1 MLDELKQDDIGY
13 DPFDVRVMT
22 NPHPYYTRLRNERPV
37 YYTSKYDTFWLSR
50 FRDIVEMLSIGD
62 NALVSSESSIPMP
75 EVLLQHHR
83 GDPPKAS
90 VNPMAPMTL
99 LHSPLYDEIRNAHM
113 KPFRPRPVADLEEF
127 CRQVCRDLLDEHLP
141 KREFDLFLDYG
152 GTLSALLTCKLF
164 RIDPD
169 RARDILETV
178 NAITMYDPE
187 RGGVDNSLFFTN
199 LKRFMV
205 PAIARRRAEGADGS
219 VPIFDGLL
227 NYKVKPD
234 DRPLSDDEIADE
246 LTCAF
251 IANTET
257 PGKVA
262 AQGLLELARRPEQLE
277 SFRADLQKNSPIAAE
292 EMLRFCA
299 PAQFFLRTI
308 HKDVVIAGV
317 PMRAGQ
323 RVAGLVACANRDERE
338 FENADDFIWN
348 RKIPRQLAFGL
359 GLHHCMGLH
368 IARLQ
373 IRVLVQEFLLRVNSY
388 GFDLARA
395 ILRPSYF
402 HWAYGSLP
410 VKILDETAASRALIT

>member
-1 MLDELKQDDIGY
+1 MHMLDDLRQDDIGY
-13 DPFDVRVMT
+13 DPFDLKVMT
-22 NPHPYYTRLRNERPV
+22 NPYPYYSRLRNERPV
-37 YYTSKYDTFWLSR
+37 YFTSKYDTFWLSR

-75 EVLLQHHR
+75 EVLLQHHS

-90 VNPMAPMTL
+90 INPMAPMTL
-99 LHSPLYDEIRNAHM
+99 LHSPMYEEIRNAHM
-113 KPFRPRPVADLEEF
+113 KPFRPRPVAELEEF
-127 CRQVCRDLLDEHLP
+127 CREVCRNLLDEHLP

-164 RIDPD
+164 CIDPAQ
-169 RARDILETV
+169 ARDILETV

-187 RGGVDNSLFFTN
+187 RGGVDNSLFFTK
-199 LKRFMV
+199 LKRFML
-205 PAIARRRAEGADGS
+205 PAIARRRVQGPDGG
-219 VPIFDGLL
+219 VPLFDGLL

-234 DRPLSDDEIADE
+234 ERPLSDEEIADE

-262 AQGLLELARRPEQLE
+262 AQGLLELVRRPEQLKA
-277 SFRADLQKNSPIAAE
+277 FRSDLQKNSPLAAE

-338 FENADDFIWN
+338 FENADEFIWN

-388 GFDLARA
+388 SFDLSKA

-410 VKILDETAASRALIT
+410 VKILDN

>member
-1 MLDELKQDDIGY
+1 MLDDLTQDDIGY
-13 DPFDVRVMT
+13 DPFDLKVMT

-62 NALVSSESSIPMP
+62 NALISSESSIPMP

-90 VNPMAPMTL
+90 INPMAPMTL
-99 LHSPLYDEIRNAHM
+99 LDSPTYDEIRNAHM
-113 KPFRPRPVADLEEF
+113 KPFRPRPVAEMEEF
-127 CRQVCRDLLDEHLP
+127 CREVCCNLLDEHLP

-164 RIDPD
+164 CIDPAQ
-169 RARDILETV
+169 ARDILETV

-187 RGGVDNSLFFTN
+187 RGGVDNSLFFTK
-199 LKRFMV
+199 LKRFML
-205 PAIARRRAEGADGS
+205 PAIARRRAEGPDGS

-234 DRPLSDDEIADE
+234 ERSLTDDEIADE

-262 AQGLLELARRPEQLE
+262 AQGLLELIRRPEQLK
-277 SFRADLQKNSPIAAE
+277 SFRADLKKNSPVAAE

-308 HKDVVIAGV
+308 HKDVVIAGM

-388 GFDLARA
+388 SFDLDKA

-410 VKILDETAASRALIT
+410 VKILDS

>member
-1 MLDELKQDDIGY
+1 MLDDVADDIGY
-13 DPFDVRVMT
+13 DPFDLRVMT
-22 NPHPYYTRLRNERPV
+22 NPQPYYERLRSEQPV
-37 YYTSKYDTFWLSR
+37 YYTAKYDTFWLSR
-50 FRDIVEMLSIGD
+50 FADIVEMLAIGE
-62 NALVSSESSIPMP
+62 NSLLSSESSIPMP
-75 EVLLQHHR
+75 EVLLQHHK
-83 GDPPKAS
+83 GVPPRAS
-90 VNPMAPMTL
+90 VNPMSPMTL
-99 LHSPLYDEIRNAHM
+99 LHSPVYDEIRNAHM
-113 KPFRPRPVADLEEF
+113 KPFRPGPVTQLEEF
-127 CRQVCRDLLDEHLP
+127 CREVSRTLLDELLP

-152 GTLSALLTCKLF
+152 GMLSALLTCRLF
-164 RIDPD
+164 CID
-169 RARDILETV
+169 RAEARDILETV

-187 RGGVDNSLFFTN
+187 RGGIDNSLFFTK

-205 PAIARRRAEGADGS
+205 PSIARRRAAGPDGS

-234 DRPLSDDEIADE
+234 DRPLTDDEIADE
-246 LTCAF
+246 LACVF

-262 AQGLLELARRPEQLE
+262 AQGLLELSRRPEQLTA
-277 SFRADLQKNSPIAAE
+277 FRADLRKNAPIGAE
-292 EMLRFCA
+292 EMLRYCA

-338 FENADDFIWN
+338 FENAGDFIWN
-348 RKIPRQLAFGL
+348 RKIRRQLSFGL

-373 IRVLVQEFLLRVNSY
+373 IRVLVQEFLSRVNSY
-388 GFDLARA
+388 GFDLDKA

-402 HWAYGSLP
+402 HWAYASLP
-410 VKILDETAASRALIT
+410 VKILDG

>member
-1 MLDELKQDDIGY
+1 MQDDIGY
-13 DPFDVRVMT
+13 DPFDVNVMID
-22 NPHPYYTRLRNERPV
+22 PHPYYTRLRNEQPV

-50 FRDIVEMLSIGD
+50 FKDIVEMLAIGD
-62 NALVSSESSIPMP
+62 NALVSTESSIPMP
-75 EVLLQHHR
+75 EVLLNHHK
-83 GDPPKAS
+83 GTPPRAS
-90 VNPMAPMTL
+90 LNPLAPMTL
-99 LHSPLYDEIRNAHM
+99 LHSPVYDEVRNAHM
-113 KPFRPRPVADLEEF
+113 KPFRPRPVAELEQY
-127 CRQVCRDLLDEHLP
+127 CRDVCRELLDAHLP

-164 RIDPD
+164 YIDPSQ
-169 RARDILETV
+169 ARDILESV

-187 RGGVDNSLFFTN
+187 RGGVDNSLFFTK
-199 LKRFMV
+199 LKRFML
-205 PAIARRRAEGADGS
+205 PAIARRRAEGPDGS
-219 VPIFDGLL
+219 VPIYDGLL
-227 NYKVKPD
+227 SYRLKPD
-234 DRPLSDDEIADE
+234 ARPLTDDEIADE
-246 LTCAF
+246 LTCVF

-262 AQGLLELARRPEQLE
+262 AQGLLELSKRSAQLQA
-277 SFRADLQKNSPIAAE
+277 FRADLRKNSQIATE
-292 EMLRFCA
+292 EMLRYCA

-308 HKDVVIAGV
+308 HKDVVIGGV

-338 FENADDFIWN
+338 FENADDFIWD

-373 IRVLVQEFLLRVNSY
+373 IRVLVEEFLARVNSY
-388 GFDLARA
+388 AFDLSKAL
-395 ILRPSYF
+395 LRPSYF

-410 VKILDETAASRALIT
+410 VKILNG

>member
-1 MLDELKQDDIGY
+1 MNQDDIGY
-13 DPFDVRVMT
+13 DPFDVKVMS
-22 NPHPYYTRLRNERPV
+22 NPHPYYTRLRNEQPV
-37 YYTSKYDTFWLSR
+37 YYTAKYDTFWLSR
-50 FRDIVEMLSIGD
+50 FKDIVEMLAIGD

-75 EVLLQHHR
+75 EVLLKHHKGMPPR
-83 GDPPKAS
+83 GS
-90 VNPMAPMTL
+90 LNPLAPMTL
-99 LHSPLYDEIRNAHM
+99 LHSPTYDEVRNAHM
-113 KPFRPRPVADLEEF
+113 KPFRPRAVAELE
-127 CRQVCRDLLDEHLP
+127 QYCRDTCRELLDKHLP
-141 KREFDLFLDYG
+141 QREFDLFLDYG

-164 RIDPD
+164 CIDSSQ
-169 RARDILETV
+169 ARDILETV

-187 RGGVDNSLFFTN
+187 RGGVDNSLFFTK
-199 LKRFMV
+199 LKRFML
-205 PAIARRRAEGADGS
+205 PAIARRRAQGPDGS
-219 VPIFDGLL
+219 VPIYDGLL
-227 NYKVKPD
+227 SYKLKPEE
-234 DRPLSDDEIADE
+234 RSLTDDEIADE

-262 AQGLLELARRPEQLE
+262 AQGLLELSRRPEQLQA
-277 SFRADLQKNSPIAAE
+277 FRANLSKNSPLATE

-317 PMRAGQ
+317 AMRVGQ

-338 FENADDFIWN
+338 FEHADDFVWD

-373 IRVLVQEFLLRVNSY
+373 IRVLVEEFLARVSSY
-388 GFDLARA
+388 AFDLSKAL
-395 ILRPSYF
+395 LRPSYF

-410 VKILDETAASRALIT
+410 VKILDS

>member
-1 MLDELKQDDIGY
+1 MLDDLPQDDIGY

-22 NPHPYYTRLRNERPV
+22 NPHPYYQRLRNERPV
-37 YYTSKYDTFWLSR
+37 YYTGKYDTFWLSR

-90 VNPMAPMTL
+90 INPLAPMTL
-99 LHSPLYDEIRNAHM
+99 LDSPTYDEIRNAHM
-113 KPFRPRPVADLEEF
+113 KPFRPRPVAELEEF

-164 RIDPD
+164 CID
-169 RARDILETV
+169 RAQARDILETV
-178 NAITMYDPE
+178 NAITMYDPG
-187 RGGVDNSLFFTN
+187 RGGVDNNLFFTK
-199 LKRFMV
+199 LKRFML
-205 PAIARRRAEGADGS
+205 PAIARRRAEGPDGS

-234 DRPLSDDEIADE
+234 ERPLSDDEIADE

-262 AQGLLELARRPEQLE
+262 AQGLLELVRRPTQLE

-308 HKDVVIAGV
+308 HKDVTIAGV
-317 PMRAGQ
+317 QMRAGQ

-338 FENADDFIWN
+338 FENADEFIWN

-388 GFDLARA
+388 GFDLEKA

-410 VKILDETAASRALIT
+410 VKILD

>member
-1 MLDELKQDDIGY
+1 MNQDDIGY
-13 DPFDVRVMT
+13 DPFDVKVMT
-22 NPHPYYTRLRNERPV
+22 NPHPYYTRLRNEQPV

-50 FRDIVEMLSIGD
+50 FKDIVAMLAIGD

-75 EVLLQHHR
+75 EVLLQHHK
-83 GDPPKAS
+83 GTPPKGS
-90 VNPMAPMTL
+90 LNPLAPMTL
-99 LHSPLYDEIRNAHM
+99 LHSPTYDEVRNAHM
-113 KPFRPRPVADLEEF
+113 KPFRPRAVAELE
-127 CRQVCRDLLDEHLP
+127 QYCRDICRELLDKYLP
-141 KREFDLFLDYG
+141 QREFDLFLDYG

-164 RIDPD
+164 CLDPSQ
-169 RARDILETV
+169 ARDILETV

-187 RGGVDNSLFFTN
+187 RGGVDNSLFFTK
-199 LKRFMV
+199 LKRFML
-205 PAIARRRAEGADGS
+205 PAIARRRAQGPDGS
-219 VPIFDGLL
+219 VPIYDGLL
-227 NYKVKPD
+227 SYKLKPD
-234 DRPLSDDEIADE
+234 DRPLTDDEIADE

-262 AQGLLELARRPEQLE
+262 AQGLLELSRRPEQLQA
-277 SFRADLQKNSPIAAE
+277 FRADLKRNSPIATE

-308 HKDVVIAGV
+308 HKDVIIAGV

-338 FENADDFIWN
+338 FEHADDFVWD
-348 RKIPRQLAFGL
+348 RKIARQLAFGL

-373 IRVLVQEFLLRVNSY
+373 IRVLVEEFLARVNSY
-388 GFDLARA
+388 AFDLSKAL
-395 ILRPSYF
+395 LRPSYF

-410 VKILDETAASRALIT
+410 VKILDS

>member
-1 MLDELKQDDIGY
+1 MQDDIGY
-13 DPFDVRVMT
+13 DPFDVKVMT
-22 NPHPYYTRLRNERPV
+22 NPHPYYARLRSEQPV
-37 YYTSKYDTFWLSR
+37 YYTPKYDTFWLSR
-50 FRDIVEMLSIGD
+50 FKDIVEMLSIGD

-75 EVLLQHHR
+75 EVLLNHHQ
-83 GDPPKAS
+83 GAPPRAS
-90 VNPMAPMTL
+90 QNPLAPMTL
-99 LHSPLYDEIRNAHM
+99 LHSPTYEEIRNAHM
-113 KPFRPRPVADLEEF
+113 KPFRPRPVAELDRY
-127 CRQVCRDLLDEHLP
+127 CREVCRELLDEHVP

-152 GTLSALLTCKLF
+152 GALSALLTCKLF
-164 RIDPD
+164 QIDSSQ
-169 RARDILETV
+169 ARDILETV

-187 RGGVDNSLFFTN
+187 RGGVDNSLFFTK

-205 PAIARRRAEGADGS
+205 PAIARRRAQGPDGG

-227 NYKVKPD
+227 SYRMQPD
-234 DRPLSDDEIADE
+234 ERPLTDDEIADE
-246 LTCAF
+246 LACVF

-262 AQGLLELARRPEQLE
+262 AQGLLELSRRPEQLQA
-277 SFRADLQKNSPIAAE
+277 FRADLAKNSPLATE

-317 PMRAGQ
+317 PMRVGQ

-338 FENADDFIWN
+338 FANAEDFIWD

-373 IRVLVQEFLLRVNSY
+373 IRVLVEEFLARVNSY
-388 GFDLARA
+388 SFDLSRA
-395 ILRPSYF
+395 LLRPSYF

-410 VKILDETAASRALIT
+410 VKVLDTRGSQHDFQH

>member
-1 MLDELKQDDIGY
+1 MLDDLKQDDIGY
-13 DPFDVRVMT
+13 DPFDLKVMT

-50 FRDIVEMLSIGD
+50 FRDIVEMLAIGD

-90 VNPMAPMTL
+90 INPMAPMTL
-99 LHSPLYDEIRNAHM
+99 LDSPTYDEIRNAHM
-113 KPFRPRPVADLEEF
+113 KPFRPRPVAEMEEF
-127 CRQVCRDLLDEHLP
+127 CREVCRNLLDEHLP

-164 RIDPD
+164 RIDPAQ
-169 RARDILETV
+169 ARDILETV

-187 RGGVDNSLFFTN
+187 RGGVDNSLFFTK
-199 LKRFMV
+199 LKRFML
-205 PAIARRRAEGADGS
+205 PAIARRRAEGPDGS

-234 DRPLSDDEIADE
+234 GRSLTDDEIADE

-262 AQGLLELARRPEQLE
+262 AQGLLELVRRPEQLK

-348 RKIPRQLAFGL
+348 RRIPRQLAFGL

-388 GFDLARA
+388 SFDLKKA

-410 VKILDETAASRALIT
+410 VKILDS

>member
-1 MLDELKQDDIGY
+1 MLDDLKQDDIGY
-13 DPFDVRVMT
+13 DPFDVKVMT

-50 FRDIVEMLSIGD
+50 FRDIVEMLAIGD

-75 EVLLQHHR
+75 EVLRQHHK
-83 GDPPKAS
+83 GVPPRAS
-90 VNPMAPMTL
+90 INPLSPMTL
-99 LHSPLYDEIRNAHM
+99 LHSPTYDEVRNAHM
-113 KPFRPRPVADLEEF
+113 KPFRPRPVAELE
-127 CRQVCRDLLDEHLP
+127 QYCRDICGELLDEHLP

-164 RIDPD
+164 YIDPAQ
-169 RARDILETV
+169 ARDILETV

-187 RGGVDNSLFFTN
+187 RGGVDNSLFFTK
-199 LKRFMV
+199 LKRFML
-205 PAIARRRAEGADGS
+205 PAIARRRAEGPEGS
-219 VPIFDGLL
+219 APIFDGLL

-234 DRPLSDDEIADE
+234 DRPLTDDEIADE

-262 AQGLLELARRPEQLE
+262 AQGLLELVRRPEQLK
-277 SFRADLQKNSPIAAE
+277 SFRANLEKNAPIGAE

-299 PAQFFLRTI
+299 PSQFLLRTI

-317 PMRAGQ
+317 SMRAGQ
-323 RVAGLVACANRDERE
+323 RVAALVACANRDERE

-348 RKIPRQLAFGL
+348 RRIPRQLAFGL

-373 IRVLVQEFLLRVNSY
+373 IRVLVEEFLSRVNLY
-388 GFDLARA
+388 AFDLSKA

-410 VKILDETAASRALIT
+410 VKILDS

>member
-1 MLDELKQDDIGY
+1 MQQDDIGY
-13 DPFDVRVMT
+13 DPFDLKVMT
-22 NPHPYYTRLRNERPV
+22 NPHPYYRRLRNEQPV
-37 YYTSKYDTFWLSR
+37 YYTSRYDTFWLSR
-50 FRDIVEMLSIGD
+50 FRDIVEMLAIGD
-62 NALVSSESSIPMP
+62 NSLVSSESSIPMP
-75 EVLLQHHR
+75 EVLLQHHK
-83 GDPPKAS
+83 GVPPRAS
-90 VNPMAPMTL
+90 VDPLSPMTL
-99 LHSPLYDEIRNAHM
+99 LHSPTYDEVRNAHM
-113 KPFRPRPVADLEEF
+113 KPFRPRPVAELE
-127 CRQVCRDLLDEHLP
+127 QYCRDVCGALLDEHLP

-164 RIDPD
+164 CIDQSQ
-169 RARDILETV
+169 ARDILETV

-187 RGGVDNSLFFTN
+187 RGGIDNSLFFTK
-199 LKRFMV
+199 LKRFML
-205 PAIARRRAEGADGS
+205 PAIARRRAQGPDGS

-227 NYKVKPD
+227 SYRLTPQG
-234 DRPLSDDEIADE
+234 RPLTDDEIADE

-262 AQGLLELARRPEQLE
+262 AQGLLELCKRPEQLTA
-277 SFRADLQKNSPIAAE
+277 FRADLEKNSAVATE

-299 PAQFFLRTI
+299 PSQFFLRTI

-323 RVAGLVACANRDERE
+323 RVAALVACANRDERE
-338 FENADDFIWN
+338 FENADDFIWS

-373 IRVLVQEFLLRVNSY
+373 IRVLVEEFLSRVNAYS
-388 GFDLARA
+388 FDLSRA
-395 ILRPSYF
+395 VLKPSYF
-402 HWAYGSLP
+402 HWAYASLP
-410 VKILDETAASRALIT
+410 VKILDG

>member
-1 MLDELKQDDIGY
+1 MQMLDDLKPDDIGY

-37 YYTSKYDTFWLSR
+37 YYTAKYDTFWLSR
-50 FRDIVEMLSIGD
+50 FRDIVEMLAIGD

-75 EVLLQHHR
+75 EVLRRHHK
-83 GDPPKAS
+83 GEPPKAS
-90 VNPMAPMTL
+90 INPLAPMTL
-99 LHSPLYDEIRNAHM
+99 LESPTYDEVRNAHI
-113 KPFRPRPVADLEEF
+113 KPFRPRPVAELEEF
-127 CRQVCRDLLDEHLP
+127 CRQVCRNLLDEHLP
-141 KREFDLFLDYG
+141 KRDFDLFLDYG

-164 RIDPD
+164 FIDPAQ
-169 RARDILETV
+169 ARDILETV

-187 RGGVDNSLFFTN
+187 RGGVDNSLFFTK
-199 LKRFMV
+199 LKRFML
-205 PAIARRRAEGADGS
+205 PAIARRRAQGPDGS

-234 DRPLSDDEIADE
+234 DRPLTDDEIADE

-262 AQGLLELARRPEQLE
+262 AQGLLELARRPEQLK
-277 SFRADLQKNSPIAAE
+277 SFRADLQKNAPIAAE
-292 EMLRFCA
+292 EMLRYCA

-388 GFDLARA
+388 SFDLDKA

-410 VKILDETAASRALIT
+410 VKILDG